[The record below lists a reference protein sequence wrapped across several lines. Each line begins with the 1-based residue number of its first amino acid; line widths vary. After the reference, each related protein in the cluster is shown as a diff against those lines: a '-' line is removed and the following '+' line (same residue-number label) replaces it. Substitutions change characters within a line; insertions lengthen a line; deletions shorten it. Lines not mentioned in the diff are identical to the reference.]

1 MLHLCHQLN
10 HLLTEIIKSTLLHL
24 AGILLQTCHLVQ
36 AHQHLHHCH
45 RDIGAALHAGIPG
58 ERTIATLQF
67 LQLLDSRSQSMID
80 GVGIEE
86 VGQTLFLFSIT
97 IGSEKPRGFLQKEI
111 FQLLVLF

>member
-10 HLLTEIIKSTLLHL
+10 HLLTEVVEGALLHL
-24 AGILLQTCHLVQ
+24 AGILLLACHLVQ
-36 AHQHLHHCH
+36 AHQHLHHSHC
-45 RDIGAALHAGIPG
+45 DIRAALHAGIPG

-67 LQLLDSRSQSMID
+67 LQLLDGRSQSMID

-86 VGQTLFLFSIT
+86 IGQTLFLFSIT